1 MGVNFRQKGL
11 VMTVLKNV
19 VVVVLVVLSASPV
32 MAINKCTGADGK
44 FVFQDAACAN
54 SGITVGDEI
63 KLRNQQR
70 IKELADSEAK
80 ARARV
85 SRLQND
91 PDSESSKLQSASA
104 SCGQSLEELPRIGM
118 AERTAIKCTIFG
130 VLNPPTTVNET
141 ETKAGITKQYVF
153 RNFSEIKYLYIRGG
167 VVSAIQK

>member
-1 MGVNFRQKGL
+1 MSLKPTLFTAALL
-11 VMTVLKNV
+11 VLCGPA
-19 VVVVLVVLSASPV
+19 L
-32 MAINKCTGADGK
+32 AINKCTGADGK
-44 FVFQDAACAN
+44 FVFQDAACPN
-54 SGITVGDEI
+54 SGITVGDEM

-85 SRLQND
+85 VRLQND

-104 SCGQSLEELPRIGM
+104 SCGQSLEELPRVGM
-118 AERTAIKCTIFG
+118 VEKTAIKCTIFG

-141 ETKAGITKQYVF
+141 ETKAGVTKQYVF